1 MPFRLGVVGLGLG
14 RAHAETILKYPADWT
29 LAAVC
34 EVLPERLNAFIQ
46 AHPEVR
52 GFTDYEA
59 FLADGDVDGVILPLP
74 HDLHTPYAIQALQA
88 GKHVIVEKP
97 MARNAEECRMMN
109 AAAAA
114 AGKTLMVAQNWRYT
128 PWVRAIKQ
136 VVDSGELGPI
146 RVVRTEWAQNAKGDQ
161 RPGNWLLDGTRAGG
175 GPVISLIVHNLDF
188 LRYVF
193 GEPRT
198 VYAYCLQS
206 DPELFNGA
214 EAWGMAQ
221 FQFESGAIG
230 HAFTSYVA
238 FAPVDAGALWAYGDH
253 GTICPA
259 PGGGFQ
265 ICSATR
271 RPGKPGTEGGGY
283 VPLPITDNTSLPTN
297 HPMTNELLHFME
309 CAQTGREP
317 LSSGVDNIKTIHFI
331 DAIYESARTG
341 RVVTIS

>member
-14 RAHAETILKYPADWT
+14 RAHAETILKRTTEWT

-34 EVLPERLNAFIQ
+34 DALPERLNAFIQ
-46 AHPEVR
+46 AHPAVR

-59 FLADGDVDGVILPLP
+59 FLSDEGIDGVVLALP
-74 HDLHTPYAIQALQA
+74 HDLHAPCAIRALHA
-88 GKHVIVEKP
+88 GKPVLVEKP
-97 MARNAEECRMMN
+97 MARNAAECQAMN
-109 AAAAA
+109 DTARAS
-114 AGKTLMVAQNWRYT
+114 GKTLMVAQNWRYT
-128 PWVRAIKQ
+128 PWVRAVKQ

-146 RVVRTEWAQNAKGDQ
+146 RVVRTEWTQNAKGDQ

-198 VYAYCLQS
+198 VHAYCLHS
-206 DPELFNGA
+206 DPEFFNGA
-214 EAWGMAQ
+214 ESWSMAQ

-238 FAPVDAGALWAYGDH
+238 FAPVDAGALWAYGDD

-265 ICSATR
+265 VCSTTH
-271 RPGKPGTEGGGY
+271 RPGQPGTKGGGY
-283 VPLPITDNTSLPTN
+283 VPLPVVDHAGLPTD
-297 HPMTNELLHFME
+297 HPMTNELLHFVE
-309 CAQTGREP
+309 CAMTGQEP
-317 LSSGVDNIKTIHFI
+317 VSSGFDNIRTIRFI

-341 RVVTIS
+341 RVVDLT